1 MKRRKIL
8 SAFILLFASLLLMV
22 GLSSCAPDPPTEAD
36 ALRGQWAVYEFVSA
50 TEETSGEAGNGEP
63 GTQETKQL
71 IAIIDIHYT
80 KPGYWFLGSTG
91 EKADL
96 GTIEGLYDIGAPAQ
110 LEDGQGFYIKSD
122 RVQKEDGWF
131 AVSLPALPDKEN
143 GGMEIR
149 YRFTEKERNTME
161 AEVYQDG
168 TTGYSET
175 DENTEPRKCVMER
188 LIDYE
193 IEILP
198 ISEAVNF
205 SI

>member
-1 MKRRKIL
+1 
-8 SAFILLFASLLLMV
+8 MV
-22 GLSSCAPDPPTEAD
+22 GLSSCAPDPPTDAD

-50 TEETSGEAGNGEP
+50 AEEASGEAGNAEP
-63 GTQETKQL
+63 VTQETKQL
-71 IAIIDIHYT
+71 IAIIDIQHT
-80 KPGYWFLGSTG
+80 KPGHWFFGNTG

-96 GTIEGLYDIGAPAQ
+96 GTIEELYDIGAPAQ
-110 LEDGQGFYIKSD
+110 LNDRQGFYIKSD
-122 RVQKEDGWF
+122 RAQKEDGWF
-131 AVSLPALPDKEN
+131 VVSLPALSDEKIE
-143 GGMEIR
+143 GMEIR
-149 YRFTEKERNTME
+149 YRFTDKERNTME